1 MIHLIIAGIVIAGCG
16 SVALFLAWVLKEIE
30 KNG

>member
-16 SVALFLAWVLKEIE
+16 SVALFLVWLVREIE
-30 KNG
+30 K